1 MRPLAFVLLV
11 VALHLGV
18 ASVAASR
25 HLLLAQVRAPLEL
38 PLLACDPVR

>member
-1 MRPLAFVLLV
+1 MMKPLTFVLIV

-18 ASVAASR
+18 ATVAASR
-25 HLLLAQVRAPLEL
+25 HMLLASTSL